1 MIKEEIC
8 THCNEESK
16 FGGRV
21 NGGTNYYCMKC
32 VSKIEESE
40 IDYWKDCSFEDFL
53 QTFPRTKPRSYSET
67 PFADSIR
74 HTLAQMGIDVPKR
87 KSRRKR

>member
-1 MIKEEIC
+1 MINEETC
-8 THCNEESK
+8 NYCNEKSK

-21 NGGTNYYCMKC
+21 NGGNNYYCIKC
-32 VSKIEESE
+32 IYKIEESK
-40 IDYWKDCSFEDFL
+40 IDYWKDYSFDEFL
-53 QTFPRTKPRSYSET
+53 QNFPQTKPRSYSET

-74 HTLAQMGIDVPKR
+74 RTLAQMGIDVPKR

>member
-8 THCNEESK
+8 KYCNEESK

-21 NGGTNYYCMKC
+21 NGGKNYYCIKC
-32 VSKIEESE
+32 ISKIEESE

-53 QTFPRTKPRSYSET
+53 QNFPRVKPRSYSET

-74 HTLAQMGIDVPKR
+74 RTLTQMGIDVPKR